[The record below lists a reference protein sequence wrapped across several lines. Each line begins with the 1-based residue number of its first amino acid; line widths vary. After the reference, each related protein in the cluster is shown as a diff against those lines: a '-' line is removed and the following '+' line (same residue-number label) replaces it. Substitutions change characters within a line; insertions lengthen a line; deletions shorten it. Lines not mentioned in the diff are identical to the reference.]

1 MNHTVYI
8 FPLETR
14 NISRQQEY
22 GAADI
27 CYFFN
32 KAILQVRVCNLC
44 KMLTIKNL
52 AGGDWEGKKK
62 SEYAIQHARTKGK
75 AKKKT
80 VQDYFVS
87 LFQNALSTLINK

>member
-8 FPLETR
+8 FPLETG
-14 NISRQQEY
+14 NIPRQQEY
-22 GAADI
+22 EAADI

-52 AGGDWEGKKK
+52 AGGDGEGKKK
-62 SEYAIQHARTKGK
+62 SEYAIQCATTKGK
-75 AKKKT
+75 AKEKNST
-80 VQDYFVS
+80 RLFIS
-87 LFQNALSTLINK
+87 PFQNELSILINT